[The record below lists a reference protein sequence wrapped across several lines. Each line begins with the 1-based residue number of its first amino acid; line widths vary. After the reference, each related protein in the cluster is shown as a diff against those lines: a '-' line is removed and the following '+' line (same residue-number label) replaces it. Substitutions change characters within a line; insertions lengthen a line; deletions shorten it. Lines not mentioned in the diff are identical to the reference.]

1 MTAVPRKSPSM
12 IRDTSATDRPLE
24 RSTRR
29 RWLPAAIAALLLVAG
44 FALLRP
50 IVGRWAAAERSIDRA
65 RLRIATVTRGDL
77 VHDVAV
83 QGRVVAASRP
93 TLFSPA
99 AGIASLRVREGERV
113 RAGDVLAVVESP
125 ELESR
130 LAQERAT
137 LDAARSDLSR
147 LEISVRQQNLTN
159 EQRVELL
166 EVRVEAARRLVERNE
181 KLAAAGLVNEI
192 ELERARD
199 ELKVQALALA
209 QAQRTVALE
218 REMLEFELGDARLR
232 RDRQEL
238 LVRDV
243 ERQVAELT
251 VRSPFD
257 GLVATV
263 SVEDR
268 DAVVRGQALVGV
280 VDLSELEVEV
290 AIPESYADDVA
301 PGVEAVVV
309 VDGAEHRGTLTR
321 VAPEVR
327 ASQVEGRV
335 AFEVGTPEGL
345 RQNQRLSTRLV
356 LDRRSDVLKVP
367 RGPFLE
373 AGGGRRVYV
382 VAGGLAE
389 LRAIEIG
396 AVSVTEVEVLSG
408 LEAGDEIVLSD
419 LTRFEGAETLLLRN

>member
-1 MTAVPRKSPSM
+1 MTAVPTPSK
-12 IRDTSATDRPLE
+12 IRDTSLMDTPVE
-24 RSTRR
+24 RSKRP
-29 RWLPAAIAALLLVAG
+29 RWLLAAIAALVLVLG
-44 FALLRP
+44 FLVLRP
-50 IVGRWAAAERSIDRA
+50 VVSRWAAAEQSVDRA

-99 AGIASLRVREGERV
+99 AGIASVKVREGERV
-113 RAGDVLAVVESP
+113 AAGEALAVVESP

-130 LAQERAT
+130 LAQERAS
-137 LDAARSDLSR
+137 LDAHRSDLSR
-147 LEISVRQQNLTN
+147 LELSVRQQNLGN

-166 EVRVEAARRLVERNE
+166 EVRLEAARRLVKRNE
-181 KLAAAGLVNEI
+181 KLAAAGLLNEI

-199 ELKVQALALA
+199 ELKVQSLALA
-209 QAQRTVALE
+209 QAQSTVALD

-232 RDRQEL
+232 RDRQAL

-243 ERQVAELT
+243 ERQVGELT
-251 VRSPFD
+251 VTSPFD

-290 AIPESYADDVA
+290 GIPESYADDVA

-327 ASQVEGRV
+327 NSQVEGRV

-373 AGGGRRVYV
+373 AGGGRQVYV
-382 VAGGLAE
+382 VADGLAE

-408 LEAGDEIVLSD
+408 LHRGDEIVLSD
-419 LTRFEGAETLLLRN
+419 LSRFDGAETLLLRN

>member
-1 MTAVPRKSPSM
+1 MTAVPQRGPSK
-12 IRDTSATDRPLE
+12 IRDTSFMDQPIE
-24 RSTRR
+24 RSKRR
-29 RWLPAAIAALLLVAG
+29 RWLLPAVAAVLLAAG
-44 FALLRP
+44 FFALRP
-50 IVGRWAAAERSIDRA
+50 IVSRWAAAEQSVDRA
-65 RLRIATVTRGDL
+65 RLRIAKVTRGDL

-99 AGIASLRVREGERV
+99 AGIASLQVREGERV
-113 RAGDVLAVVESP
+113 AAGDTLAVVESP

-130 LAQERAT
+130 LAQERAS
-137 LDAARSDLSR
+137 LDALRSDLSR
-147 LEISVRQQNLTN
+147 LELSVRQQNLTN

-181 KLAAAGLVNEI
+181 KLAAAGLINEI

-199 ELKVQALALA
+199 DLKVQSLELA
-209 QAQRTVALE
+209 QAERTVALE

-243 ERQVAELT
+243 ERQVGELT
-251 VRSPFD
+251 VKAPFD

-290 AIPESYADDVA
+290 AIPESYADDVT
-301 PGVEAVVV
+301 PGVEAVVT
-309 VDGAEHRGTLTR
+309 VDGTEHRGTLTR

-327 ASQVEGRV
+327 NSQVEGRV
-335 AFEVGTPEGL
+335 AFDGGTPEGL

-356 LDRRSDVLKVP
+356 LDRRTDVLKVP

-373 AGGGRRVYV
+373 AGGGRQVYV
-382 VAGGLAE
+382 VEDGLAQ
-389 LRAIEIG
+389 LRQIEIG
-396 AVSVTEVEVLSG
+396 AVSVTEVEILSG

-419 LTRFEGAETLLLRN
+419 LSRFDGAETLLLRN